1 MPSCGASLNRISNE
15 LFTNAATG
23 GTHRPFFSPVFN
35 ETLRMKSSWMLVAA
49 ALFALMGVQVKHA
62 SPHFSSTE
70 LVFYRSVFG
79 LIAIWV
85 MIAVKRRQLLAPL
98 ATRHLRAHFWRGLS
112 GFSALVLFF
121 YAIARLPLATAVT
134 LNYTAPLFLAA
145 LSAWWLHERQGRGL
159 VGAVLLGFVGIVL
172 LLRPQ
177 VQGQDWLPALAGLV
191 SGMLAAVA
199 YVNVKQLGKLGEPE
213 WRVVFYFTLLATVG
227 GGTWMAIAGYHRPQP
242 SDWPWLIGIG
252 VTATLAQLALTRAYH
267 RGRTLTVGALAYT
280 TVGFSAVYGVLL
292 FGERLPLQAWIGM
305 VVVALAGI
313 LAVRAS
319 ASLRPDSL

>member
-1 MPSCGASLNRISNE
+1 VI
-15 LFTNAATG
+15 
-23 GTHRPFFSPVFN
+23 
-35 ETLRMKSSWMLVAA
+35 
-49 ALFALMGVQVKHA
+49 ALG
-62 SPHFSSTE
+62 
-70 LVFYRSVFG
+70 
-79 LIAIWV
+79 
-85 MIAVKRRQLLAPL
+85 RRRLLAPL

-112 GFSALVLFF
+112 GFMALVLFF

-145 LSAWWLHERQGRGL
+145 LSAWWLRERHGRGL

-177 VQGQDWLPALAGLV
+177 LQDQAWLPALAGLI

-227 GGTWMAIAGYHRPQP
+227 GGAWMLVAGFHRPQAG
-242 SDWPWLIGIG
+242 DWLWLAGIG

-267 RGRTLTVGALAYT
+267 RGRTLIVGSLAYT
-280 TVGFSAVYGVLL
+280 TVGFSALYGVLL

-305 VVVALAGI
+305 AVVAIAGVW
-313 LAVRAS
+313 AGRAS
-319 ASLRPDSL
+319 TPAQPDSL

>member
-1 MPSCGASLNRISNE
+1 
-15 LFTNAATG
+15 
-23 GTHRPFFSPVFN
+23 
-35 ETLRMKSSWMLVAA
+35 MKSSWMLVAA
-49 ALFALMGVQVKHA
+49 ALFALMGVLVKHSSA
-62 SPHFSSTE
+62 HFSSAE

-79 LIAIWV
+79 LFAIWI
-85 MIAVKRRQLLAPL
+85 MIGVNRRQWLKPL
-98 ATRHLRAHFWRGLS
+98 ATVHWRRHFWRGLA

-121 YAIARLPLATAVT
+121 FAIARLPLATAVT

-145 LSAWWLHERQGRGL
+145 FSAWWLHERHGRGL

-177 VQGQDWLPALAGLV
+177 VHGQDWLPALAGLV

-213 WRVVFYFTLLATVG
+213 WRVVFYFTLLATLAG
-227 GGTWMAIAGYHRPQP
+227 GAWMLIAGFHRPLAE
-242 SDWPWLIGIG
+242 DWPWLIGIG

-280 TVGFSAVYGVLL
+280 TVGFSAMYGMVL
-292 FGERLPLQAWIGM
+292 FGEALPAQAWIGM
-305 VVVALAGI
+305 AVVAAAGI

-319 ASLRPDSL
+319 APVRTDSL